1 MNWLV
6 KARTAAGKAEAECA
20 CALRMT
26 ADEYAD
32 AERHPGTLTINEVGM
47 LARLFGKDAAR
58 TMLAGIGA
66 LYVKARTHD
75 SGHECRVGL
84 LGEHDFAIV

>member
-26 ADEYAD
+26 TEEYAD
-32 AERHPGTLTINEVGM
+32 AERHPGTLTINEVGR
-47 LARLFGKDAAR
+47 LSRLFGDEVACSMMASI
-58 TMLAGIGA
+58 AEVYA
-66 LYVKARTHD
+66 
-75 SGHECRVGL
+75 
-84 LGEHDFAIV
+84 

>member
-20 CALRMT
+20 CALRMI
-26 ADEYAD
+26 AEEYAD

-58 TMLAGIGA
+58 SMLAGVA
-66 LYVKARTHD
+66 DVLA
-75 SGHECRVGL
+75 
-84 LGEHDFAIV
+84 